1 MINPELMKLL
11 DSMETL
17 EMLKDSVKY
26 QMQKFQN
33 VEKNFEG
40 REWIQEIPQIV
51 KEKFTNYRDD
61 YECLSW
67 ILKSGNENIISEMN
81 KGYYYWRLLR
91 SACATYKNDLIEY
104 DQQLMQEFNLKK
116 TAAISN
122 NVILNKCI
130 GILEQHVI
138 ED

>member
-11 DSMETL
+11 DSIDTL

-33 VEKNFEG
+33 TEKNFED
-40 REWIQEIPQIV
+40 RKWVQEMPQIV

-61 YECLSW
+61 YERLSW
-67 ILKSGNENIISEMN
+67 ILKSGNENIVSEMN

-91 SACATYKNDLIEY
+91 SACTTYKNDLIEY
-104 DQQLMQEFNLKK
+104 DQQLMQEFNLKE

>member
-11 DSMETL
+11 DSIDTL

-33 VEKNFEG
+33 IEKNFEG
-40 REWIQEIPQIV
+40 REWVQEMPQIV
-51 KEKFTNYRDD
+51 REKFTNYRDD
-61 YECLSW
+61 YERLSW
-67 ILKSGNENIISEMN
+67 ILKTRNENIISEMN

-91 SACATYKNDLIEY
+91 SACTTYKNDLIEY
-104 DQQLMQEFNLKK
+104 DQQLMQEFNLKE
-116 TAAISN
+116 TAAISS

-130 GILEQHVI
+130 GTLERHVI

>member
-11 DSMETL
+11 DSMDTL

-51 KEKFTNYRDD
+51 KEKFTNYRND
-61 YECLSW
+61 YERLSW

-116 TAAISN
+116 TAVISN

>member
-11 DSMETL
+11 DSIDTL

-33 VEKNFEG
+33 IEKNFEG
-40 REWIQEIPQIV
+40 REWVQEMPQIV
-51 KEKFTNYRDD
+51 REKFTNYRND
-61 YECLSW
+61 YEHLSW
-67 ILKSGNENIISEMN
+67 ILKSGNENIVSEMN

-91 SACATYKNDLIEY
+91 SACSTYKNDLIEY
-104 DQQLMQEFNLKK
+104 DQQLRQEFNLKE

-122 NVILNKCI
+122 SVILNKCI